1 MTEVKSRTIAGRRL
15 VRDALHRVYFSQGH
29 PSTAVDS
36 SLQILLSE
44 VEGYKGAWVDEIERD
59 HMIRTGT
66 GGFSHKHISAL
77 IDAMEAGGRMFV
89 NNEQLTM
96 ITLVAIRGLYSNLVW
111 ELCEGRGNV
120 TRMQA
125 IRIFSQAL
133 ETVVREPELIF
144 GCDPFS
150 ENRPA

>member
-1 MTEVKSRTIAGRRL
+1 MTEVKSRTLTNTRL
-15 VRDALHRVYFSQGH
+15 VQDALRRVYFSQTH
-29 PSTAVDS
+29 PSTAVDC

-44 VEGYKGAWVDEIERD
+44 VEGFKGAWVDQIEKD
-59 HMIRTGT
+59 NMIRTET

-77 IDAMEAGGRMFV
+77 LDVAHAGGRRYV
-89 NNEQLTM
+89 SNEELAM
-96 ITLVAIRGLYSNLVW
+96 ITVVAIRGLYSNLVW

-125 IRIFSQAL
+125 IRVVSQAL
-133 ETVVREPELIF
+133 ETLVGEPELIF

-150 ENRPA
+150 ENRTA

>member
-1 MTEVKSRTIAGRRL
+1 MTEVKSRTIAGQRL
-15 VRDALHRVYFSQGH
+15 VQDALRRAYFSQGH

-36 SLQILLSE
+36 TLQILLSE
-44 VEGYKGAWVDEIERD
+44 VEGYKGAWVDEIEKD
-59 HMIRTGT
+59 HMIRTDT
-66 GGFSHKHISAL
+66 GGFTNKHISAL

-89 NNEQLTM
+89 TNEQLAM
-96 ITLVAIRGLYSNLVW
+96 ITVIAIRGLYSNMVW

-125 IRIFSQAL
+125 IRIVSQAL
-133 ETVVREPELIF
+133 ETVLREPELIF